1 VALIKA
7 CLNGGRTPAEHP
19 AVPVTAEELAAAAL
33 AAASAG
39 AGAVHVHPRRA
50 DGSETLEPG
59 PCAEAVLAIRAAHP
73 GLPVGLSTGAW
84 MAPEL
89 ERRLDLIG
97 RWDPTPDFASVNFSE
112 EGAAAVCRVLLDR
125 NVGVEAGLASV
136 KDAELLLASG
146 LAGTCLRVLV
156 EVEQPGGAE
165 ALAEAAAIDRV
176 LDRGFASQRVHH
188 GIGLATWDVIRR
200 ALDLGHSI
208 RVGLEDTLVL
218 PDGRPARD
226 NADLV
231 AQAVALAHDPSRHR

>member
-1 VALIKA
+1 
-7 CLNGGRTPAEHP
+7 
-19 AVPVTAEELAAAAL
+19 
-33 AAASAG
+33 
-39 AGAVHVHPRRA
+39 
-50 DGSETLEPG
+50 
-59 PCAEAVLAIRAAHP
+59 
-73 GLPVGLSTGAW
+73 
-84 MAPEL
+84 
-89 ERRLDLIG
+89 
-97 RWDPTPDFASVNFSE
+97 
-112 EGAAAVCRVLLDR
+112 LLDR

-165 ALAEAAAIDRV
+165 ALAEAVAIDRV